1 MKVKDLIAKLKT
13 IDPELNILCY
23 SEDESLVSGKNLIRL
38 LEIDS
43 VDVSEGEISR
53 DDNGELCIKIG
64 KGEYSSPVAFINLT
78 VD

>member
-1 MKVKDLIAKLKT
+1 MKVKELIAQLSA

-38 LEIDS
+38 LEIDN
-43 VDVSEGEISR
+43 VDVAEGEISR
-53 DDNGELCIKIG
+53 DDNGELQIKIG
-64 KGEYSSPVAFINLT
+64 KGPHSSPVAFINVM